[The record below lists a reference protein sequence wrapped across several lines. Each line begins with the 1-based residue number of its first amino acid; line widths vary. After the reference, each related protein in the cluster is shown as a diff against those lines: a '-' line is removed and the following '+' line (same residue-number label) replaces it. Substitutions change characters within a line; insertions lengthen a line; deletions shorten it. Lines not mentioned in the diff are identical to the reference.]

1 MPKPY
6 KIKEIFYT
14 LQGEGI
20 HSGRPAVFCRFSKC
34 NLWSGKEEHRADS
47 VCNFCDTDFI
57 GTDGD
62 NGGVYETSEVLAQ
75 KIFELWPKKNSGQ
88 PFVVCTG
95 GEPLLQLDDSLVE
108 ALHKHGVEVAIETN
122 GTLPLPPGIDWV
134 CISPKGQSSVVVTK
148 CDELKLVF
156 PQHDAMPEQ
165 FEHIQADYYFLT
177 PMADPNVKITGSLE
191 DDLAT
196 QQTIQYCLE
205 HPKWRLNLQ
214 THKLI
219 NIA

>member
-34 NLWSGKEEHRADS
+34 NLWSGKEENRAES

-57 GTDGD
+57 GTDGE
-62 NGGVYETSEVLAQ
+62 NGGVYESPDVLAQ
-75 KIFELWPKKNSGQ
+75 KVYELWPKKNGCQ
-88 PFVVCTG
+88 PFIVCTG
-95 GEPLLQLDDSLVE
+95 GEPLLQLDDHLIE
-108 ALHKHGVEVAIETN
+108 ALHAHGFEVAIETN
-122 GTLPLPPGIDWV
+122 GTLPVPPGVDWV
-134 CISPKGQSSVVVTK
+134 CASPKGQSKVLVTK

-156 PQHDAMPEQ
+156 PQQDAMPEK
-165 FEHIQADYYFLT
+165 FEHIQAHYYFLT
-177 PMADPNVKITGSLE
+177 PMADPSVKLTGVLE
-191 DDLAT
+191 HDPVI